1 MAGRFIMRPLCKHNC
16 TGTLQQLHKGAHVLE
31 LTMAAVSAAEEGATA
46 GMQMADAPS
55 DPGAVLRVG
64 RDKSV
69 CRLSTPD
76 DWLFVSR
83 VHLEFL
89 CGPEGAWQVTWLQ
102 GSQPEPSSEVHLVV
116 GQYAQP
122 LVYGGTIPLPRGGNG
137 EIVIRDRT
145 APRTVNVGFYHEA

>member
-1 MAGRFIMRPLCKHNC
+1 M
-16 TGTLQQLHKGAHVLE
+16 LE

-46 GMQMADAPS
+46 GMLMADAPS
-55 DPGAVLRVG
+55 EAGAVLRVG

-89 CGPEGAWQVTWLQ
+89 CGSDGNWQLTWLR
-102 GSQPEPSSEVHLVV
+102 GSQPDPSSEVRLTV
-116 GQYAQP
+116 GEYAQP
-122 LVYGGTIPLPRGGNG
+122 LAYGGTVPLPRGGSG
-137 EIVIRDRT
+137 EVIVQDRT
-145 APRTVNVGFYHEA
+145 APRSVNVGFYHEV